1 MEIKITNPRIV
12 RVSYLPDRTDA
23 RYRECTW
30 AYFDFDPDNWM
41 MNIQSDA
48 GDYAYRWNVEKD
60 RTFLAFI
67 TKIDGD
73 YLLRK
78 ISRRTEVDIDATKE
92 RLRDCLEDMEYD
104 DVDDAMEALDSMLED
119 LCCESEDF
127 VKYAIDEWNNEENLD
142 ICDAWDY
149 VSVDYPND
157 AKKIARI
164 FEDHIR
170 KAIFD
175 KLWEGGIEE

>member
-1 MEIKITNPRIV
+1 MEIKFTNPRIV
-12 RVSYLPDRTDA
+12 RVSYLPDCNDE

-30 AYFDFDPDNWM
+30 AHFDFDPDNWM
-41 MNIQSDA
+41 LNIQSDA

-60 RTFLAFI
+60 RKFLVFMS
-67 TKIDGD
+67 KIDGE

-78 ISRRTEVDIDATKE
+78 ISRRTEVDIERTKE
-92 RLRDCLEDMEYD
+92 RLRDCLTDMEYV
-104 DVDDAMEALDSMLED
+104 DVDDAMEALDSMLDD
-119 LCCESEDF
+119 LGCDSEDF
-127 VKYAIDEWNNEENLD
+127 VKYAVDEWNNEENLD

-149 VSVDYPND
+149 VYVDYPND